1 MKSCYVV
8 IFSAFLLLAGC
19 GGSGGGDDTSN
30 IAADQQPVAMTSP
43 DAIVGVLLTDAPSD
57 DVEQLIAKIERI
69 DLVGA
74 SQTVGVFE
82 GPETVDLLQLPDAYE
97 LFSISQVP
105 ADTYEIV
112 RIKISE
118 VTIVTEHADGN
129 LVETPATLT
138 SNEIDIMLVP
148 PVTVAEGAVLFLEID
163 FDVDKTLEGMV
174 EENGDL
180 IIEPVFFVKLDD
192 EPPRAKIVRI
202 HGNFTPVPEAGYQ
215 ICDTQLVSST
225 EDKRRS
231 LAACADLVVDDLT
244 GYFGE
249 DGLPIEDGI
258 MGFMD
263 GDPVTVV
270 GHIHA
275 MTDSIPA
282 VEYGHLPP
290 PGECRLWYLDREPG
304 QQPPPKKCEEFESMD
319 IPDNA
324 VVINDQGLP
333 VSDIYGIEAL
343 VLEKG
348 PLDTFGQYRGK
359 ATTTVVEDL
368 FNFLVEGHYD
378 MNGDQPITTQL
389 FEKTRIFSTD
399 GVEQDASVIRPELK
413 ATIDG
418 VIAMPDMAPHE
429 LRAAFIMVKLDDDM
443 EMRLSGTFV
452 RLDGNNELTMTTDT
466 GDRCVDAGGADVY
479 LVWYEDGRLVSMKIE
494 LDDLVADQALD
505 VYGYE
510 ESSGCFKAKTIL
522 ADRGD

>member
-1 MKSCYVV
+1 MKSFYLILV
-8 IFSAFLLLAGC
+8 STFLLLAGC
-19 GGSGGGDDTSN
+19 GGGSGTSSSTD
-30 IAADQQPVAMTSP
+30 DQQPVAMTSP

-57 DVEQLIAKIERI
+57 DVEQLIARIESI
-69 DLVGA
+69 DLVGS
-74 SQTVGVFE
+74 SQTVNVFTGSE
-82 GPETVDLLQLPDAYE
+82 SVDLLKLPDAYE

-112 RIKISE
+112 RIRISE
-118 VTIVTEHADGN
+118 VKIVTEDAAGQ

-174 EENGDL
+174 EENGTVT
-180 IIEPVFFVKLDD
+180 IEPVFFVKLDD

-202 HGNFTPVPEAGYQ
+202 HGNFTPTDTGYQ
-215 ICDTQLVSST
+215 ICDTQLVSNT

-231 LAACADLVVDDLT
+231 LAACADLVVDDET

-249 DGLPIEDGI
+249 DGLPVDDGI
-258 MGFMD
+258 MGFIE

-270 GHIHA
+270 GYIHA
-275 MTDSIPA
+275 MMDSIPA
-282 VEYGHLPP
+282 IEYGHLPP

-304 QQPPPKKCEEFESMD
+304 QQPPPKKCEEFEGMD
-319 IPDNA
+319 VPDNA
-324 VVINDQGLP
+324 LVINDQGLP
-333 VSDIYGIEAL
+333 VSDIYGIDAL

-378 MNGDQPITTQL
+378 MAGDQPITTRL

-399 GVEQDASVIRPELK
+399 GVEQDASIIRPELK

-452 RLDGNNELTMTTDT
+452 RLDGNNELTMTTET

-510 ESSGCFKAKTIL
+510 DGDGCFKAKTIL
-522 ADRGD
+522 ADGAT